1 MIEKVAAIAR
11 IERDVIDLLISVPK
25 TLAIAVAARDQPW
38 GSVILRQLR
47 SPPCV
52 GTNRGADALTIKS
65 LIAGPFKRLALP
77 QIGSYGR
84 LCAVNDSEGNF

>member
-38 GSVILRQLR
+38 GSAPLRELL

-52 GTNRGADALTIKS
+52 GTNRGAEVSPYD
-65 LIAGPFKRLALP
+65 
-77 QIGSYGR
+77 Q
-84 LCAVNDSEGNF
+84 